1 MFPPSS
7 PCCTT
12 TITTP
17 ITFATTMMHHYDD
30 DHNYDQSTITT
41 TDTTTIVT
49 PLFNSSLG
57 SFESTVNGDYIL
69 APSCPVAARPPRQS
83 HARRLGSRAVGG
95 AQNGK
100 QGIGIPKNS

>member
-1 MFPPSS
+1 MCEHSTPENQRSS
-7 PCCTT
+7 SC
-12 TITTP
+12 
-17 ITFATTMMHHYDD
+17 
-30 DHNYDQSTITT
+30 
-41 TDTTTIVT
+41 
-49 PLFNSSLG
+49 LG

-100 QGIGIPKNS
+100 QGIGIPENS